1 MNGIKPLM
9 VDLRGFNAYEECPQS
24 VVSMTAPTSIRLPK
38 KEAGGV
44 HRTVKSALSRPML
57 ERLQVIV
64 QELQQRSFPNCS
76 TLVQRLEVDRRT
88 VLRDLDFLRDRQQ
101 LPIAFD
107 RARNGYFLTEAVAN
121 LPFIQITEGELL
133 ALFIAERSSAVGGN
147 LGTAQ
152 KLRAIARK
160 LGSMMPETV
169 TLSMDDLHHSVSVQ
183 AYPAASLDLEAV
195 STLGKAI
202 KTRRAVRFAYAKPG
216 ENKTGIRE
224 VWPLHLFTYEC
235 AWYLLSYDP
244 GVGNTR
250 TFHLSRM
257 QALVLTKTSFTPPPN
272 IDVHKLLKGSFGIF
286 FGRKRR
292 FAVTLEFDAG
302 VASHIAER
310 QWHHSQRNTLL
321 PGGRLRVR
329 FTVSALQDILRWVLS
344 WAPHVDVIAPLEL
357 KEATRD
363 ASQAFVRR
371 LRAK

>member
-1 MNGIKPLM
+1 
-9 VDLRGFNAYEECPQS
+9 
-24 VVSMTAPTSIRLPK
+24 
-38 KEAGGV
+38 
-44 HRTVKSALSRPML
+44 ML

-64 QELQQRSFPNCS
+64 QELQQGSFPNCE
-76 TLVQRLEVDRRT
+76 TLGRKLEVNRRT
-88 VLRDLDFLRDRQQ
+88 VFRDLDFLRDRQQ

-107 RARNGYFLTEAVAN
+107 RARNGYFLTEAVAD

-183 AYPAASLDLEAV
+183 AYPAASFNLEEV
-195 STLGKAI
+195 SKLGKAI
-202 KTRRAVRFAYAKPG
+202 KTRRAVRFTYTKPS
-216 ENKTGIRE
+216 ENKTGMRE
-224 VWPLHLFTYEC
+224 VWPLHLFTYEG

-244 GVGNTR
+244 SIGSTR

-257 QALVLTKTSFTPPPN
+257 KDLALTKISFTQPSN

-286 FGRKRR
+286 FGRKEE

-302 VASHIAER
+302 VASHISER

-344 WAPHVDVIAPLEL
+344 WAPHVDVIAPPEL
-357 KEATRD
+357 KKATRD

-371 LRAK
+371 LRAT